1 MKKNENILIIKHG
14 ALGDLI
20 QADGIIKSIRY
31 EHKNAKLVLLTSKKF
46 INLMSM
52 CPYIDNQL
60 VDNRSSFLNIFALI
74 NLYKNVKKYNFKIIY
89 DLQNSQRTYIYRKY
103 LFKKT
108 KWVTTDRKDHPISGL
123 RGLEEMLREYFVASK
138 NIFRPDIS
146 WLATDTKKIIKKN
159 KILSKYI
166 VLLPGS
172 SKKNPLK
179 RWPYFVDLAKL
190 LISKGYEVITILGP
204 EELEMKRSFPG
215 HVLENLDWS
224 QLSGI
229 IKNSHFVIG
238 NDSGPSHIA
247 SCLNKKG
254 LALFGPSTS
263 AIRSELKRGKFEI
276 LKVDNLAD
284 LTANKIL
291 DAMTK
296 ILNKNQII

>member
-1 MKKNENILIIKHG
+1 MNKNENILIIKHG

-52 CPYIDNQL
+52 CPYIDDQL
-60 VDNRSSFLNIFALI
+60 IDNRSSFFNILAFI
-74 NLYKNVKKYNFKIIY
+74 NLCKRIKKYNFKIIY

-103 LFKKT
+103 IFNKI
-108 KWVTTDRKDHPISGL
+108 KWISTNRKDHAISGL
-123 RGLEEMLREYFVASK
+123 RGLEDMLRENLVFTK
-138 NIFRPDIS
+138 KTFKPDIS
-146 WLATDTKKIIKKN
+146 WLVTDTKEIIKQN
-159 KILSKYI
+159 KILSKNI

-190 LISKGYEVITILGP
+190 LISKGHEVTTILGP
-204 EELEMKRSFPG
+204 EELEMNRSFPG
-215 HVLENLDWS
+215 HILKNLDWS
-224 QLSGI
+224 QLSGV
-229 IKNSHFVIG
+229 IKNSHFVVG

-263 AIRSELKRGKFEI
+263 AVRSELKRGKFEI
-276 LKVDNLAD
+276 LKVDNLENLSAD
-284 LTANKIL
+284 EVLGEMI
-291 DAMTK
+291 K
-296 ILNKNQII
+296 ILNKK

>member
-1 MKKNENILIIKHG
+1 
-14 ALGDLI
+14 LGDLI

-52 CPYIDNQL
+52 CPYIDDQL
-60 VDNRSSFLNIFALI
+60 IDNRSSFFNILAFI
-74 NLYKNVKKYNFKIIY
+74 NLYKTLKKYNFKIIY
-89 DLQNSQRTYIYRKY
+89 DLQNSERTYIYRKY
-103 LFKKT
+103 LFKKI

-123 RGLEEMLREYFVASK
+123 RGLEEMLREYLVISK
-138 NIFRPDIS
+138 DIFRPDIS
-146 WLATDTKKIIKKN
+146 WLAIDIKNIIKKN

-204 EELEMKRSFPG
+204 EELEMKCSFPG
-215 HVLENLDWS
+215 HILKNLDWS

-229 IKNSHFVIG
+229 IKNSYFVVG

-263 AIRSELKRGKFEI
+263 AVRSELKRGKFEI
-276 LKVDNLAD
+276 LKVDNLENLSAD
-284 LTANKIL
+284 EVLGEMI
-291 DAMTK
+291 K
-296 ILNKNQII
+296 ILNKK

>member
-52 CPYIDNQL
+52 CPYIDDQL
-60 VDNRSSFLNIFALI
+60 IDNRSSFFNILAFI
-74 NLYKNVKKYNFKIIY
+74 NLYKTLKKYNFKIIY
-89 DLQNSQRTYIYRKY
+89 DLQNSERTYIYRKY
-103 LFKKT
+103 LFKKI

-123 RGLEEMLREYFVASK
+123 RGLEEMLKEYFVISK

-146 WLATDTKKIIKKN
+146 WLATDTKNIIKKN
-159 KILSKYI
+159 KILSRYI

-204 EELEMKRSFPG
+204 EELEMNRSFPG
-215 HVLENLDWS
+215 HVLKNLNWS

-229 IKNSHFVIG
+229 IKNS
-238 NDSGPSHIA
+238 
-247 SCLNKKG
+247 
-254 LALFGPSTS
+254 LFCCW
-263 AIRSELKRGKFEI
+263 K
-276 LKVDNLAD
+276 
-284 LTANKIL
+284 
-291 DAMTK
+291 
-296 ILNKNQII
+296 

>member
-1 MKKNENILIIKHG
+1 MKKSENILIIKHG

-31 EHKNAKLVLLTSKKF
+31 EHKNAKLILLTSKRF
-46 INLMSM
+46 INLMSN
-52 CPYIDNQL
+52 CPYVDDQLID
-60 VDNRSSFLNIFALI
+60 DRPSFFNILSLI

-103 LFKKT
+103 LFKKI
-108 KWVTTDRKDHPISGL
+108 KWVSTNRKDHPVSGL
-123 RGLEEMLREYFVASK
+123 RGLEEMMRKYFVIPQK
-138 NIFRPDIS
+138 IFRPDIS
-146 WLATDTKKIIKKN
+146 WLATDTKDIIKKN

-204 EELEMKRSFPG
+204 EELEMNRSFPG

-291 DAMTK
+291 EVMIK
-296 ILNKNQII
+296 ILNKK

>member
-20 QADGIIKSIRY
+20 QAEGIIKSIRY

-52 CPYIDNQL
+52 CPYIDDQL
-60 VDNRSSFLNIFALI
+60 IDNRSSFLNIFSFI
-74 NLYKNVKKYNFKIIY
+74 HLYKNIKKYNFKIIY
-89 DLQNSQRTYIYRKY
+89 DLQNSQRTFIYRKY
-103 LFKKT
+103 LFKKIN
-108 KWVTTDRKDHPISGL
+108 WVTTDRKDHPISGL
-123 RGLEEMLREYFVASK
+123 RGLEEMLREYLVISK
-138 NIFRPDIS
+138 DIFRPDIS
-146 WLATDTKKIIKKN
+146 WLAIDTKNIIKKN
-159 KILSKYI
+159 KILSKCI

-204 EELEMKRSFPG
+204 EELEMNRSFPG
-215 HVLENLDWS
+215 HILKNLDWS

-229 IKNSHFVIG
+229 IKNSYFVVG

-263 AIRSELKRGKFEI
+263 AVRSELKRGKFEI
-276 LKVDNLAD
+276 LKVDNLENLAAD
-284 LTANKIL
+284 EVLGVMI
-291 DAMTK
+291 K
-296 ILNKNQII
+296 ILNKN

>member
-20 QADGIIKSIRY
+20 QAEGIIKSIRY

-52 CPYIDNQL
+52 CPYIDDQL
-60 VDNRSSFLNIFALI
+60 IDNRSSFLNIFSLI
-74 NLYKNVKKYNFKIIY
+74 HLYKNIKKYNFKIIY

-103 LFKKT
+103 LFKKIN
-108 KWVTTDRKDHPISGL
+108 WVTTDRKDHPISGL
-123 RGLEEMLREYFVASK
+123 RGLEEMLREYLVISK
-138 NIFRPDIS
+138 DIFRPDIS
-146 WLATDTKKIIKKN
+146 WLAIDTKNIIKKN

-204 EELEMKRSFPG
+204 EELEMNRSFPG
-215 HVLENLDWS
+215 HILKNLDWS

-229 IKNSHFVIG
+229 IKNSYFVVG

-247 SCLNKKG
+247 SCLNVKG

-263 AIRSELKRGKFEI
+263 AVRSELKRGKFKI

-284 LTANKIL
+284 LSANKIL
-291 DAMTK
+291 EVMVK
-296 ILNKNQII
+296 ILNKK

>member
-20 QADGIIKSIRY
+20 QAEGIIKSIRY

-52 CPYIDNQL
+52 CPYIDDQL
-60 VDNRSSFLNIFALI
+60 IDNRSSFLNIFSLI
-74 NLYKNVKKYNFKIIY
+74 HLYKNIKKYNFKIIY

-103 LFKKT
+103 LFKKIN
-108 KWVTTDRKDHPISGL
+108 WVTTDRKDHPISGL
-123 RGLEEMLREYFVASK
+123 RGLEEMLREYLVISK
-138 NIFRPDIS
+138 DIFRPDIS
-146 WLATDTKKIIKKN
+146 WLAIDTKNIIKKN

-204 EELEMKRSFPG
+204 EELEMNRSFPG
-215 HVLENLDWS
+215 HILKNLDWS

-229 IKNSHFVIG
+229 IKNSYFVVG

-247 SCLNKKG
+247 SCLNVKG

-263 AIRSELKRGKFEI
+263 AVRSELKRGKFKI

-284 LTANKIL
+284 LSANKIL
-291 DAMTK
+291 EVMIK
-296 ILNKNQII
+296 ILNKK

>member
-46 INLMSM
+46 INLMSL
-52 CPYIDNQL
+52 CPYIDDQ
-60 VDNRSSFLNIFALI
+60 VIDNRSSFLNIFSLI
-74 NLYKNVKKYNFKIIY
+74 NLYRNLKKYNFKIIY

-103 LFKKT
+103 LFKKI

-123 RGLEEMLREYFVASK
+123 RGLEEMLREYLVISK
-138 NIFRPDIS
+138 DIFRPDIS
-146 WLATDTKKIIKKN
+146 WLATDTKNIIKKN

-179 RWPYFVDLAKL
+179 RWPYFVELAKL
-190 LISKGYEVITILGP
+190 LILKGYEVITILGP
-204 EELEMKRSFPG
+204 EELEMNRSFPG
-215 HVLENLDWS
+215 HILKNLDWS
-224 QLSGI
+224 QLSGV
-229 IKNSHFVIG
+229 IKNSHFVVG

-263 AIRSELKRGKFEI
+263 AVRSELKRGKFEI
-276 LKVDNLAD
+276 LKVDNLENLSAD
-284 LTANKIL
+284 EVLGEMI
-291 DAMTK
+291 K
-296 ILNKNQII
+296 ILNKK

>member
-1 MKKNENILIIKHG
+1 MSKTENILIIKHG

-31 EHKNAKLVLLTSKKF
+31 EHRNAKLILLTSKKF
-46 INLMSM
+46 INLMSK

-60 VDNRSSFLNIFALI
+60 IDDRPSFFNFLSLI
-74 NLYKNVKKYNFKIIY
+74 NLYKNIKKYDFKIIY

-103 LFKKT
+103 LFNKI
-108 KWVTTDRKDHPISGL
+108 KWISTNRKDHAKSGL
-123 RGLEEMLREYFVASK
+123 SGLEEMLREYFVISK

-179 RWPYFVDLAKL
+179 RWPYFEDLAKL
-190 LISKGYEVITILGP
+190 IISKGYEVITILGP
-204 EELEMKRSFPG
+204 EELEMNHSFPG
-215 HVLENLDWS
+215 HVLKNLDWF

-229 IKNSHFVIG
+229 IKNSLFVVG

-247 SCLNKKG
+247 SCLNNKG
-254 LALFGPSTS
+254 LALFGPTTS

-276 LKVDNLAD
+276 LKVDNLENLAAEEV
-284 LTANKIL
+284 LEI
-291 DAMTK
+291 MIK
-296 ILNKNQII
+296 ILNKN

>member
-20 QADGIIKSIRY
+20 QADGIIKSIRR
-31 EHKNAKLVLLTSKKF
+31 EHKNEKLVLLTSKKF

-52 CPYIDNQL
+52 CPYIDDQL
-60 VDNRSSFLNIFALI
+60 IDNRSSFFNILSLLR
-74 NLYKNVKKYNFKIIY
+74 LYKRIKKYNFKIVY

-103 LFKKT
+103 LFNKI
-108 KWVTTDRKDHPISGL
+108 KWVSTNRKDHPISGL
-123 RGLEEMLREYFVASK
+123 RGLEEMLREYFVISK
-138 NIFRPDIS
+138 SSFKPNIS
-146 WLATDTKKIIKKN
+146 WLATDTKDLIEKN

-204 EELEMKRSFPG
+204 EELEMNRSFPG
-215 HVLENLDWS
+215 HVLKNLDWS
-224 QLSGI
+224 QLSGV
-229 IKNSHFVIG
+229 IKNSYFVVG

-247 SCLNKKG
+247 SCLSKKG
-254 LALFGPSTS
+254 LALFGSSTS
-263 AIRSELKRGKFEI
+263 AVRSELKRGKFEI
-276 LKVDNLAD
+276 LQVDNLEN
-284 LTANKIL
+284 LTAAEVLKVII
-291 DAMTK
+291 K
-296 ILNKNQII
+296 ILNKK

>member
-1 MKKNENILIIKHG
+1 MNKAKKILIIKHG

-46 INLMSM
+46 VKLMSM
-52 CPYIDNQL
+52 CPYIDDQL
-60 VDNRSSFLNIFALI
+60 IDNRSSFFNILSQM
-74 NLYKNVKKYNFKIIY
+74 NLYKNVKKYKFDIIY

-103 LFKKT
+103 LFKKI

-123 RGLEEMLREYFVASK
+123 RGLEEMLREYFVNSK

-146 WLATDTKKIIKKN
+146 WLATDTKNIIKKN
-159 KILSKYI
+159 KILSRYI

-190 LISKGYEVITILGP
+190 LISKEYEVITILGP
-204 EELEMKRSFPG
+204 EELEMNHSFPG
-215 HVLENLDWS
+215 HILKNLDWS
-224 QLSGI
+224 QLTGI
-229 IKNSHFVIG
+229 IKNSYFVVG

-254 LALFGPSTS
+254 LALFGPLTS
-263 AIRSELKRGKFEI
+263 AVRSELKRGKFEI
-276 LKVDNLAD
+276 LKVDDLAE
-284 LTANKIL
+284 LTADHVLGI
-291 DAMTK
+291 MMK
-296 ILNKNQII
+296 ILNKN

>member
-31 EHKNAKLVLLTSKKF
+31 EHKNEKLVLLTSKKF
-46 INLMSM
+46 VKLMSM
-52 CPYIDNQL
+52 CPYIDEQL
-60 VDNRSSFLNIFALI
+60 IDNRSSFFNILSQM
-74 NLYKNVKKYNFKIIY
+74 NLYKNVKKYKFDIIY

-103 LFKKT
+103 FFNKI
-108 KWVTTDRKDHPISGL
+108 KWITTSRKDHAISGL
-123 RGLEEMLREYFVASK
+123 SGLEEMLRENFVISK
-138 NIFRPDIS
+138 NIYRPDIS
-146 WLATDTKKIIKKN
+146 WLTTDTNDIIKKN

-190 LISKGYEVITILGP
+190 LISKEYEVITILGP
-204 EELEMKRSFPG
+204 EELEMNRSFPG
-215 HVLENLDWS
+215 HVLKNLDLT

-229 IKNSHFVIG
+229 IKNSYFVVG

-263 AIRSELKRGKFEI
+263 AVRSELEREEFEI
-276 LKVDNLAD
+276 LKVGNLEN
-284 LTANKIL
+284 LTAAEVLK
-291 DAMTK
+291 AMIK
-296 ILNKNQII
+296 ILNKK

>member
-1 MKKNENILIIKHG
+1 MNKAKKILIIKHG

-46 INLMSM
+46 VKLMSM
-52 CPYIDNQL
+52 CPYIDDQL
-60 VDNRSSFLNIFALI
+60 IDNRSSFFNILSQM
-74 NLYKNVKKYNFKIIY
+74 NLYKNVKKYKFDIIY

-103 LFKKT
+103 LFKKI

-123 RGLEEMLREYFVASK
+123 RGLEEMLREYLVISK
-138 NIFRPDIS
+138 DIFRPDIS
-146 WLATDTKKIIKKN
+146 WLAIDTKNIIKKN

-204 EELEMKRSFPG
+204 EELEMNSSFPG
-215 HVLENLDWS
+215 HVLENLDWP

-291 DAMTK
+291 EIMIK
-296 ILNKNQII
+296 ILNKN

>member
-31 EHKNAKLVLLTSKKF
+31 EHINAELVLLTSKKF
-46 INLMSM
+46 INLMSV
-52 CPYIDNQL
+52 CPYIDDQL
-60 VDNRSSFLNIFALI
+60 IDNRSSFLNIFSLI
-74 NLYKNVKKYNFKIIY
+74 NLYKNLKKYNFKIIY

-103 LFKKT
+103 LFKNI

-123 RGLEEMLREYFVASK
+123 RGLEEMLREYFVTSK
-138 NIFRPDIS
+138 NIFRSDIS
-146 WLATDTKKIIKKN
+146 WLATDTKNIIKKN

-179 RWPYFVDLAKL
+179 RWPYFVDLANL
-190 LISKGYEVITILGP
+190 LISKGYEVVTILGP
-204 EELEMKRSFPG
+204 EELEMNHSFPS
-215 HVLENLDWS
+215 HVLKNLDWFE
-224 QLSGI
+224 LSGI
-229 IKNSHFVIG
+229 IKNSLFVIG

-247 SCLNKKG
+247 SCLNNKG
-254 LALFGPSTS
+254 LALFGSSTS

-276 LKVDNLAD
+276 LKVDNLAE
-284 LTANKIL
+284 LTANEVL
-291 DAMTK
+291 EVMMK
-296 ILNKNQII
+296 ILNKN

>member
-1 MKKNENILIIKHG
+1 MSRKENILIIKHG

-46 INLMSM
+46 NNLMSM
-52 CPYIDNQL
+52 CPYIDEQL
-60 VDNRSSFLNIFALI
+60 IDNRSSFLNIFALI
-74 NLYKNVKKYNFKIIY
+74 KLYKSIKKYNFEIIF

-103 LFKKT
+103 LFKKI

-123 RGLEEMLREYFVASK
+123 RGLEEMLTEYFVISK
-138 NIFRPDIS
+138 NIFKPDIS
-146 WLATDTKKIIKKN
+146 WLATDVKNIIKKN

-190 LISKGYEVITILGP
+190 LISNGYEVITILGP
-204 EELEMKRSFPG
+204 EELEMSHSFPG
-215 HVLENLDWS
+215 HVLKNLNWF

-229 IKNSHFVIG
+229 IKNSNFVVG

-254 LALFGPSTS
+254 LALFGSSTS
-263 AIRSELKRGKFEI
+263 AVRSELERGKFEI
-276 LKVDNLAD
+276 LKVDNLENLSAASV
-284 LTANKIL
+284 LKASIKIL
-291 DAMTK
+291 SK
-296 ILNKNQII
+296 K

>member
-1 MKKNENILIIKHG
+1 MKKIENILIIKHG

-20 QADGIIKSIRY
+20 QADGIIKSIRFK
-31 EHKNAKLVLLTSKKF
+31 HKNAKLVLLTSKKF

-52 CPYIDNQL
+52 CPYIDDQL
-60 VDNRSSFLNIFALI
+60 IDNRSSFLNIFSLI
-74 NLYKNVKKYNFKIIY
+74 HLYKNIKKYNFKIIY

-103 LFKKT
+103 LFKKIN
-108 KWVTTDRKDHPISGL
+108 WVTTDRKDHPISGL
-123 RGLEEMLREYFVASK
+123 RGLEEMLREYLVISK
-138 NIFRPDIS
+138 DIFRPDIS
-146 WLATDTKKIIKKN
+146 WLAIDTKNIIKKN

-204 EELEMKRSFPG
+204 EELEMNRSFPG
-215 HVLENLDWS
+215 HILKNLDWS

-229 IKNSHFVIG
+229 IKNSYFVVG

-263 AIRSELKRGKFEI
+263 AVRSELKRGKFEI
-276 LKVDNLAD
+276 LKVDNLENLAAD
-284 LTANKIL
+284 EVLGVMI
-291 DAMTK
+291 K
-296 ILNKNQII
+296 ILNKN

>member
-31 EHKNAKLVLLTSKKF
+31 AHKNAKLVLLTSKKF

-52 CPYIDNQL
+52 CPYIDDQL
-60 VDNRSSFLNIFALI
+60 IDNRSSFLNIFSLI
-74 NLYKNVKKYNFKIIY
+74 SLYKNVKKYNFKIIY

-103 LFKKT
+103 LFKKI
-108 KWVTTDRKDHPISGL
+108 KWVSTNRKDHPISGL
-123 RGLEEMLREYFVASK
+123 RGLEEMMRKNFVIPV
-138 NIFRPDIS
+138 NTFRPDIS
-146 WLATDTKKIIKKN
+146 WLATDIKDIIKKN

-204 EELEMKRSFPG
+204 EEQEMNSSFPG
-215 HVLENLDWS
+215 YVLENLDWP
-224 QLSGI
+224 QLTGI

-291 DAMTK
+291 EIMIK
-296 ILNKNQII
+296 ILNKN

>member
-52 CPYIDNQL
+52 CPYIDDQL
-60 VDNRSSFLNIFALI
+60 IDNRSSFLNIFALI
-74 NLYKNVKKYNFKIIY
+74 NLYKSIKKYNFKIIF

-103 LFKKT
+103 LFKHI
-108 KWVTTDRKDHPISGL
+108 KWVTTNRKDHPISGL
-123 RGLEEMLREYFVASK
+123 RGLEEMLREHFSMPK
-138 NIFRPDIS
+138 KTFKPNIS
-146 WLATDTKKIIKKN
+146 WLTTDTKDIIKKN
-159 KILSKYI
+159 KISYRNI

-204 EELEMKRSFPG
+204 EELEMNRSFPG
-215 HVLENLDWS
+215 HILKNLDWS

-229 IKNSHFVIG
+229 INDAYFVVG

-247 SCLNKKG
+247 SCLNKRG
-254 LALFGPSTS
+254 FALFGSSTS
-263 AIRSELKRGKFEI
+263 AKRSELKRGNFKIIEVSD
-276 LKVDNLAD
+276 LKLLSAD
-284 LTANKIL
+284 AVLRKMMKL
-291 DAMTK
+291 
-296 ILNKNQII
+296 LN